1 MLQVLKKIGM
11 IILLAILASFTGG
24 GYLFM
29 QQKQFGADP
38 KGERLTRILNS
49 PNYKDGTFQNFTST
63 PMLAEGVSYWTV
75 MKDYLRKAEGRE
87 PQENIP
93 TVTTN
98 LKQLPD
104 SIPSIV
110 WFGHS
115 SYLIKINGKHILV
128 DPVFSG
134 AASPVSFFGKNY
146 KGSNRYD
153 VDAFPDIDV
162 VLITHDHY
170 DHLDYQTIQKLIPK
184 TKQFCTSLGVGA
196 HLEYWGVPASKITEL
211 DWWER
216 AKLDSDIVF
225 TAAPAWHFSGRKFTR
240 GKTLWSSFIF
250 ESNGYKL
257 FLGGDS
263 GYEKHFKEIGSKF
276 GPFDIVILECGQ
288 YNTAWRN
295 IHMMPEETAQAAV
308 DLGAKVLMPVHNSKF
323 TLALHA
329 WNEPLNRVTTR
340 AKELNVLTTTPMIG
354 EPVLLRSNYPA
365 QQWYNTIK

>member
-49 PNYKDGTFQNFTST
+49 PNYKDGTFQNLTST

-216 AKLDSDIVF
+216 AKLDSDMVF
-225 TAAPAWHFSGRKFTR
+225 TAAPARHFSGRKFTR

>member
-1 MLQVLKKIGM
+1 M

-29 QQKQFGADP
+29 QQKQFGAEP

-49 PNYKDGTFQNFTST
+49 PNYRDGSFQNLTPT
-63 PMLAEGVSYWTV
+63 PMLAEGVTYWTV
-75 MKDYLRKAEGRE
+75 MKDYLSKAEGRE
-87 PQENIP
+87 PQESIP
-93 TVTTN
+93 TLTTN
-98 LKQLPD
+98 LKQLSD

-134 AASPVSFFGKNY
+134 SASPVSFFGKNF
-146 KGSNRYD
+146 KGSNMYD

-184 TKQFCTSLGVGA
+184 TKNFCTSLGVGA
-196 HLEYWGVPASKITEL
+196 HLEYWGVPSSKITEL
-211 DWWER
+211 DWWECAR
-216 AKLDSDIVF
+216 LDSDMVF
-225 TAAPAWHFSGRKFTR
+225 TAAPARHFSGRKFTR

-250 ESNGYKL
+250 ESNDYKL

-276 GPFDIVILECGQ
+276 GGFDLAILECGQ
-288 YNTAWRN
+288 YNTSWRN
-295 IHMMPEETAQAAV
+295 IHMMPEETVQASI
-308 DLGAKVLMPVHNSKF
+308 DLKAEKLLPVHWSKF
-323 TLALHA
+323 TLAQHA
-329 WNEPLNRVTTR
+329 WDDSIRRVTAE
-340 AKELNVLTTTPMIG
+340 AKQKNVSILHPMIG
-354 EPVLLRSNYPA
+354 EILS
-365 QQWYNTIK
+365 IKESHAFSPWWENVN